1 MMLDIRLYATLRQ
14 YGTDK
19 MGAVVVDV
27 PEPLTV
33 EQLLN
38 KLAIPAAEVKIA
50 MVNGVSAELTQ
61 VLAAG
66 DRVGLFPPVGGG

>member
-19 MGAVVVDV
+19 SGAMTVDV
-27 PEPLTV
+27 PEPVTV
-33 EQLLN
+33 GQLLD
-38 KLAIPAAEVKIA
+38 KLAIPASEVKIA
-50 MVNGVSAELTQ
+50 MVNVVSAEVTQ

>member
-1 MMLDIRLYATLRQ
+1 MMLDIRLYATLRK
-14 YGTDK
+14 Y
-19 MGAVVVDV
+19 GAVKSGAITVDV
-27 PEPLTV
+27 PESLTV
-33 EQLLN
+33 RQLLA

-61 VLAAG
+61 VLAAR

>member
-1 MMLDIRLYATLRQ
+1 
-14 YGTDK
+14 
-19 MGAVVVDV
+19 MG
-27 PEPLTV
+27 
-33 EQLLN
+33 QLLA
-38 KLAIPAAEVKIA
+38 KLAIPAGEVKIA

>member
-14 YGTDK
+14 YGADK
-19 MGAVVVDV
+19 SGAVAVDV

-33 EQLLN
+33 EQLLA

-50 MVNGVSAELTQ
+50 MVNGVSAELNQ